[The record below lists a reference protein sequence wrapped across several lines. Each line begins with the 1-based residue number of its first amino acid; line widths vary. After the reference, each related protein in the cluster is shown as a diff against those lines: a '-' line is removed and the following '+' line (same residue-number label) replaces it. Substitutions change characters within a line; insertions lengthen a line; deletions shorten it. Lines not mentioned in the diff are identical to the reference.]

1 MKAKLILFAMSLT
14 ISGFI
19 VAQSSNVQIMDI
31 LVSPVT
37 MIDTSTNLPMQ
48 TNGEN
53 LAILCKTN
61 DLASVENVIILFGTS
76 ENLGDVITVNAEIVE
91 NDGTYYLSIGNEMQK
106 LQENVISATIEL
118 SQQQLEAYNF
128 ITMYV
133 IDNAEQQSNHLVFT
147 K

>member
-1 MKAKLILFAMSLT
+1 MKAKLILFAISLT

-76 ENLGDVITVNAEIVE
+76 ENLGDIITVNAEIVE
-91 NDGTYYLSIGNEMQK
+91 NDGIYYLSIGNEMQK

-128 ITMYV
+128 ITMFV
-133 IDNAEQQSNHLVFT
+133 IDNAEQQSNQLVFT

>member
-1 MKAKLILFAMSLT
+1 M
-14 ISGFI
+14 
-19 VAQSSNVQIMDI
+19 AQSSNVQIMDI

-53 LAILCKTN
+53 LAVLCKVN
-61 DLASVENVIILFGTS
+61 DLALVENVTILFGTS
-76 ENLGDVITVNAEIVE
+76 ENLGDIITVNAEIVE
-91 NDGTYYLSIGNEMQK
+91 NDGIYYLSIGNEMQK

-118 SQQQLEAYNF
+118 SQQQLETYNF
-128 ITMYV
+128 ITLYV

>member
-1 MKAKLILFAMSLT
+1 
-14 ISGFI
+14 
-19 VAQSSNVQIMDI
+19 MDI

-37 MIDTSTNLPMQ
+37 VIDTSTNLPMQ

-76 ENLGDVITVNAEIVE
+76 ENLGDIITVNAEIVE
-91 NDGTYYLSIGNEMQK
+91 NDGIYYLSIGNEMQK

-118 SQQQLEAYNF
+118 SQQQLETYNF
-128 ITMYV
+128 ITTYV

>member
-1 MKAKLILFAMSLT
+1 MKAKLILFAIFLT

-37 MIDTSTNLPMQ
+37 VIDTSTNLPMQ

-53 LAILCKTN
+53 LAVLCKVN
-61 DLASVENVIILFGTS
+61 DLALVENVTILFGTS
-76 ENLGDVITVNAEIVE
+76 ENLGDIITVNAEIVE
-91 NDGTYYLSIGNEMQK
+91 NDGIYYLSIGNEMQK

-118 SQQQLEAYNF
+118 SQQQLETYNF
-128 ITMYV
+128 ITLYV

>member
-1 MKAKLILFAMSLT
+1 MKAKLILFAISLT

-37 MIDTSTNLPMQ
+37 VIDTSTNLPMQ

-76 ENLGDVITVNAEIVE
+76 ENLGDIITVNAEIVE
-91 NDGTYYLSIGNEMQK
+91 SDGTYYLSIGNELQE

>member
-1 MKAKLILFAMSLT
+1 MKAKLILFAISLT

-91 NDGTYYLSIGNEMQK
+91 NDGAYYLSIGNEMQK

>member
-1 MKAKLILFAMSLT
+1 MKSKLILFAISLT

-128 ITMYV
+128 ITTYV

>member
-1 MKAKLILFAMSLT
+1 MKAKLILFAISLT

-19 VAQSSNVQIMDI
+19 AAQSSNVQIMDI

-37 MIDTSTNLPMQ
+37 VIDTSTNLPMQ

-76 ENLGDVITVNAEIVE
+76 ENLGDIITVNAEIVE
-91 NDGTYYLSIGNEMQK
+91 NDGIYYLSIGNEMQK

-118 SQQQLEAYNF
+118 SQQQLETYNF
-128 ITMYV
+128 ITTYV

>member
-1 MKAKLILFAMSLT
+1 MKAKLILFAISLT
-14 ISGFI
+14 VSGFI

-76 ENLGDVITVNAEIVE
+76 ENLGDIITVNAEIVE
-91 NDGTYYLSIGNEMQK
+91 NDGIYYLSIGNEMQK

-118 SQQQLEAYNF
+118 SQQQLETYNF
-128 ITMYV
+128 ITTYV

>member
-1 MKAKLILFAMSLT
+1 MKAKLILFAISLT

-19 VAQSSNVQIMDI
+19 VAQSPNVQIMDI

-37 MIDTSTNLPMQ
+37 MIDTSTNLPIQ

>member
-1 MKAKLILFAMSLT
+1 MKAKLILFAISLT

-53 LAILCKTN
+53 LAVLCKVN
-61 DLASVENVIILFGTS
+61 DLALVENVTILFGTS
-76 ENLGDVITVNAEIVE
+76 ENLGDIITVNAEIVE
-91 NDGTYYLSIGNEMQK
+91 NDGIYYLSIGNEMQK

-118 SQQQLEAYNF
+118 SQQQLETYNF
-128 ITMYV
+128 ITLYV

>member
-1 MKAKLILFAMSLT
+1 MKAKLILFAISLT

-37 MIDTSTNLPMQ
+37 VIDTSTNLPVQ

-53 LAILCKTN
+53 LAILCKVN

-76 ENLGDVITVNAEIVE
+76 ENLGDIITVNGEIVE

-118 SQQQLEAYNF
+118 SQQQLEAYYF

-133 IDNAEQQSNHLVFT
+133 IDNAEQQSNQLVFT

>member
-1 MKAKLILFAMSLT
+1 MKAKLILFAISLT

-19 VAQSSNVQIMDI
+19 AAQSSNVQIMDI

-37 MIDTSTNLPMQ
+37 VIDTSTNLPMQ

-61 DLASVENVIILFGTS
+61 DLASVENVTILFGTS
-76 ENLGDVITVNAEIVE
+76 ENLGDIITVNAEIVE
-91 NDGTYYLSIGNEMQK
+91 SDGTYYLSIGNEMQK

>member
-1 MKAKLILFAMSLT
+1 MKAKLILFAISLT

-76 ENLGDVITVNAEIVE
+76 ENLGDIITVNAEIVE
-91 NDGTYYLSIGNEMQK
+91 NDGIYYLSIGNELQK

-118 SQQQLEAYNF
+118 SQQQLETYNF
-128 ITMYV
+128 ITKYV

>member
-19 VAQSSNVQIMDI
+19 AAQSSNVQIMDI

-37 MIDTSTNLPMQ
+37 VIDTSTNLPVQ

-53 LAILCKTN
+53 LAILCKVN

-76 ENLGDVITVNAEIVE
+76 ENLGDIITVNGEIVE

-118 SQQQLEAYNF
+118 SQQQLEAYYF

-133 IDNAEQQSNHLVFT
+133 IDNAEQQSNQLVFT

>member
-1 MKAKLILFAMSLT
+1 MKAKLILFAISLT

-76 ENLGDVITVNAEIVE
+76 ENLGDIITVNAEIVE
-91 NDGTYYLSIGNEMQK
+91 NDGIYYLSIGNEMQK
-106 LQENVISATIEL
+106 LHENVISATIEL
-118 SQQQLEAYNF
+118 SQQQLETYNF
-128 ITMYV
+128 ITTYV

>member
-1 MKAKLILFAMSLT
+1 MKAKLILFAISLT

-76 ENLGDVITVNAEIVE
+76 ENLGDIITVNAEIVE
-91 NDGTYYLSIGNEMQK
+91 NDGIYYLSIGNEMQK

-118 SQQQLEAYNF
+118 SQQQLETYNF
-128 ITMYV
+128 ITTYV

>member
-1 MKAKLILFAMSLT
+1 MKAKLILFAISLT

-19 VAQSSNVQIMDI
+19 VAQSPNVQIMDI

-37 MIDTSTNLPMQ
+37 MIDTSTNLPIQ

-76 ENLGDVITVNAEIVE
+76 ENLGDVITVNAE
-91 NDGTYYLSIGNEMQK
+91 
-106 LQENVISATIEL
+106 
-118 SQQQLEAYNF
+118 
-128 ITMYV
+128 
-133 IDNAEQQSNHLVFT
+133 
-147 K
+147 

>member
-1 MKAKLILFAMSLT
+1 MKSKLILFAISLT

>member
-1 MKAKLILFAMSLT
+1 MKAKLILFAISLT

-19 VAQSSNVQIMDI
+19 AAQSSNVQIMDI

-37 MIDTSTNLPMQ
+37 VIDTSTNLPMQ

-76 ENLGDVITVNAEIVE
+76 ENLGDIITVNAEIVE
-91 NDGTYYLSIGNEMQK
+91 SNGTYYLSIGNEMQK

-128 ITMYV
+128 ITMFV
-133 IDNAEQQSNHLVFT
+133 IDNAEQQSNQLVFT

>member
-1 MKAKLILFAMSLT
+1 MKAKLILFAISLT

-37 MIDTSTNLPMQ
+37 VIDTSTNLPMQ

-61 DLASVENVIILFGTS
+61 GLASVENVIILFGTS
-76 ENLGDVITVNAEIVE
+76 ENLGDIITVNAEIVE
-91 NDGTYYLSIGNEMQK
+91 NDGIYRSEEHTSE
-106 LQENVISATIEL
+106 
-118 SQQQLEAYNF
+118 
-128 ITMYV
+128 
-133 IDNAEQQSNHLVFT
+133 
-147 K
+147 

>member
-1 MKAKLILFAMSLT
+1 MKAKLILFAISLT

-19 VAQSSNVQIMDI
+19 AAQSSNVQIMDI

-53 LAILCKTN
+53 LAILCKVN

-76 ENLGDVITVNAEIVE
+76 ENLGDIITVNGEIVE

-118 SQQQLEAYNF
+118 SQQQLEAYYF

-133 IDNAEQQSNHLVFT
+133 IDNAEQQSNQLVFT